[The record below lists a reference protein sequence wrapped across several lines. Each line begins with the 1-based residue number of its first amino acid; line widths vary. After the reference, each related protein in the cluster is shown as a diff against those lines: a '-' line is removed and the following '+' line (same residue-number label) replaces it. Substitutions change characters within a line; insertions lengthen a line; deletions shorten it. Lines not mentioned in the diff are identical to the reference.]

1 MANCIADLTPAN
13 ANPKSAS
20 TEMRQAALRATSLS
34 CQPYSAK
41 TADAPRCRVALA
53 QLVAMRG
60 DAWTAGYVEASAAL
74 HEVRLALMPQ

>member
-1 MANCIADLTPAN
+1 MA
-13 ANPKSAS
+13 
-20 TEMRQAALRATSLS
+20 
-34 CQPYSAK
+34 YHGV
-41 TADAPRCRVALA
+41 RVALA